1 MVVVV
6 VVVVVVPSI
15 AMRAPLTALVQEPH
29 VIPSTPISLAVSFI
43 LGFFF
48 FLLGFFFFL
57 L

>member
-1 MVVVV
+1 